1 MKGGKYMNK
10 NLTEKIYNDMTKL
23 LKEKNLIKSIP
34 SLTIVDSFKEADCKA
49 YIVTHEVNGIEK
61 YDIYVNDASYDDIV
75 KNLKTNKEKSIN
87 DLFSLVDDLAH
98 ELAHMTEHNHGDAH
112 KKLTMKYREVFHSRY
127 LQGGSRKISKYIGE

>member
-1 MKGGKYMNK
+1 MNK

-34 SLTIVDSFKEADCKA
+34 SLTIIDSFKEADCKA
-49 YIVTHEVNGIEK
+49 YIVIHEANGIEK
-61 YDIYVNDASYDDIV
+61 HDIYVNDASYDDIV

-98 ELAHMTEHNHGDAH
+98 ELAHMTEHNHGEAH
-112 KKLTMKYREVFHSRY
+112 KKMTMKYREVFHSRY

>member
-1 MKGGKYMNK
+1 MNK
-10 NLTEKIYNDMTKL
+10 NLTEKIYNDMTTL
-23 LKEKNLIKSIP
+23 LKEKNLISSIP
-34 SLTIVDSFKEADCKA
+34 SLTIVEKFKEVDCQA
-49 YIVTHEVNGIEK
+49 YIVIYEANGIEK

-127 LQGGSRKISKYIGE
+127 LQGGSKKISRYIGE

>member
-1 MKGGKYMNK
+1 MNK
-10 NLTEKIYNDMTKL
+10 NLTEKIYNDMTTL

-34 SLTIVDSFKEADCKA
+34 TLTIVDAFKEVDCKA

-61 YDIYVNDASYDDIV
+61 YDVYVNDASYDDIM

-87 DLFSLVDDLAH
+87 DLFSLVDDIAH

-112 KKLTMKYREVFHSRY
+112 KKLTMKYREIFHGRY
-127 LQGGSRKISKYIGE
+127 LQGGSRKIAKYIGE

>member
-1 MKGGKYMNK
+1 MNK
-10 NLTEKIYNDMTKL
+10 NLTEKIYNDMTTL
-23 LKEKNLIKSIP
+23 LKEKNLISSIP
-34 SLTIVDSFKEADCKA
+34 SLTIVEKFKEVDCQA
-49 YIVTHEVNGIEK
+49 YIVIHEVNSIEK

-127 LQGGSRKISKYIGE
+127 LQGGSKKISKYIGG

>member
-10 NLTEKIYNDMTKL
+10 NLTEKIYNDMTTL

-34 SLTIVDSFKEADCKA
+34 SLTIVDAFKEVDCKA

-75 KNLKTNKEKSIN
+75 KNLKVNKEKSIN
-87 DLFSLVDDLAH
+87 DLFALVDDIAH
-98 ELAHMTEHNHGDAH
+98 ELAHMTEHNHDDAH
-112 KKLTMKYREVFHSRY
+112 KKLTMKYREIFHSRY
-127 LQGGSRKISKYIGE
+127 LQGGSRKISRYIGE